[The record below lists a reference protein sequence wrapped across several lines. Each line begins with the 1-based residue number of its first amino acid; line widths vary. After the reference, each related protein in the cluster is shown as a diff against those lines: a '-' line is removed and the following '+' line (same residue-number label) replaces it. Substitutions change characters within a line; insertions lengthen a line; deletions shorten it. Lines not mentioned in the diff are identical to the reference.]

1 MNLSKRWLN
10 DYVTLGVTDKEFADL
25 MTMSGSKV
33 EAVNVEGENLTNIVV
48 GQLLEL
54 KKHPDSDH
62 LWVCQVYTGN
72 SQTLSI
78 VTGAQNCR
86 VKDYVPVALDNAI
99 INGGKIIKKG
109 AVRGIDSEGMLC
121 SLSELGLT
129 KHDFPYAVEDGIF
142 ILGDDCERVPGMD
155 IRESIGLNDII
166 TEFEITSNRP
176 DCLSVIGL
184 AREAAATIG
193 QRFVVPTP
201 ETVEAKDKLED
212 LLDVEIFDDGKCYR
226 YVGAVVKDV
235 KIAPSPRWM
244 RERLRAS
251 GVRPINNIVDI
262 TNYVML
268 EFGQPMHAFDIRFL
282 EGNKVNVRCAENEE
296 RIVTLDGVERILEK
310 DMLVI
315 ADAVKPVAV
324 AGIMGGEFSG
334 IMEDTKTIVF
344 ESACFNGASVRST
357 AKKLGMRTESSARFE
372 KELDPNGCL
381 LSLERA
387 LELVKILNAGTVI
400 NEVVDCNRSVKKP
413 RVINFDPEWINRF
426 IGINLSRTDQKAMLE
441 NLNFIV
447 DSNTVTVPTFRNDVE
462 HPADLAEEVAR
473 FYGYENIPN
482 LPLTGVANGK
492 LSDKQ
497 KYEALVNA
505 TMLACGFSEIQTYS
519 FVGLKCFDKICLPVQ
534 CDERNCVRIANPLG
548 EDTGIMR
555 TTTLPSM
562 LEVLARNFNF
572 RNSSAKLYEIATEY
586 LPRGNDKLP
595 EEKQS
600 VMLGMYGDGAN
611 FLTAKGV
618 VEELL
623 AVTGIRNYSVEA
635 ETENPSYHAGRCAR
649 IFKENSTIAI
659 VGEVHP
665 NVIANYDITTN
676 VYAAEIDF
684 ETLYS
689 NRETKKAYVPLPK
702 YPSIDRDLSFVCDKS
717 IPVLKLRDLIAT
729 AVGDL
734 LDSITLFDVY
744 DGEQIPRGKKS
755 VAFSITLRSA
765 ERTLTDR
772 DADEAMSR
780 AVQSLNAQE
789 ISLRS

>member
-10 DYVTLGVTDKEFADL
+10 DYVSLGVTDKEFADL

-33 EAVNVEGENLTNIVV
+33 EAVKIEGAGLTNIVV
-48 GQLLEL
+48 GQIIELE
-54 KKHPDSDH
+54 KHANSDH
-62 LWVCQVYTGN
+62 LWVCMVDTGK
-72 SQTLSI
+72 SQTHRI
-78 VTGAQNCR
+78 VTGAQNCQ
-86 VKDYVPVALDNAI
+86 VNNYVPVALDNATI
-99 INGGKIIKKG
+99 AGGKTIKTG
-109 AVRGIDSEGMLC
+109 AVRGINSEGMLC

-129 KHDFPYAVEDGIF
+129 KNDFPYAVEDGIF
-142 ILGDDCERVPGMD
+142 IIGDDCERVPGID
-155 IRESIGLNDII
+155 IRESIGLNDTI

-184 AREAAATIG
+184 AREAAASVG
-193 QRFVVPTP
+193 QRFVVPEP
-201 ETVEAKDKLED
+201 EHVETKDRLDD
-212 LLDVEIFDDGKCYR
+212 LLNVEIVNEEKCYR
-226 YVGAVVKDV
+226 YVGAVVNDV

-251 GVRPINNIVDI
+251 GIRPINNIVDI

-282 EGNKVNVRCAENEE
+282 EGNKVNVRCAERNE
-296 RIVTLDGVERILEK
+296 RIVTLDGVERILDE

-315 ADAVKPVAV
+315 ADAVKPVAI

-334 IMEDTKTIVF
+334 IMNETKTIVF
-344 ESACFNGASVRST
+344 ESACFNGASVRIT

-387 LELVKILNAGTVI
+387 LELVKLLNAGTVI
-400 NEVVDCNRSVKKP
+400 NEVVDCNRSAKNAKT
-413 RVINFDPEWINRF
+413 ISFDSEWINRF
-426 IGINLSRTDQKAMLE
+426 IGINLSHIEQKAILE
-441 NLNFIV
+441 NLDFIV
-447 DSNTVTVPTFRNDVE
+447 NSNTVSVPTFRNDVG

-492 LSDKQ
+492 LTDKQ
-497 KYEALVNA
+497 KFETLVNS

-519 FVGLKCFDKICLPVQ
+519 FVGSKCFDKICLPVQ
-534 CDERNCVRIANPLG
+534 CDERNCVRISNPLG

-572 RNSSAKLYEIATEY
+572 RNPSAKLYEIATEY

-595 EEKQS
+595 EEKQN
-600 VMLGMYGDGAN
+600 VILGMYGDGAN

-623 AVTGIRNYSVEA
+623 ALTGIKDYSVEA
-635 ETENPSYHAGRCAR
+635 ETGNPSYHAGRCAR
-649 IFKENSTIAI
+649 IFKENTTFAI

-665 NVIANYDITTN
+665 QVIANYDITTN
-676 VYAAEIDF
+676 VYVAEIDF
-684 ETLYS
+684 EMLYA
-689 NRETKKAYVPLPK
+689 NREIRKTYVPLPK
-702 YPSIDRDLSFVCDKS
+702 YPSIDRDLSFVCDKN
-717 IPVLKLRDLIAT
+717 IPVVKLHDLIAT
-729 AVGDL
+729 AIGNL
-734 LDSITLFDVY
+734 LDRITLFDVY
-744 DGEQIPRGKKS
+744 EGEQIPEGKKS
-755 VAFSITLRSA
+755 VAFSIALRSA